1 VSKTLVSKALVPK
14 TLVPKALSDWRV
26 KRGETFLIRHSGIVG
41 RNYSLVLEI
50 FKETHLIY
58 LHEGLLFRV
67 WELFKDVSR
76 KYS

>member
-1 VSKTLVSKALVPK
+1 VSK

-26 KRGETFLIRHSGIVG
+26 KRGETFLIRHSGMVG
-41 RNYSLVLEI
+41 RNYPIVLEI

-58 LHEGLLFRV
+58 SHEGLLFWV
-67 WELFKDVSR
+67 WELFKDGSR